1 MRHANYL
8 RLLFLTATL
17 SIGTFSTAHA
27 SGAKMPTASDGSV
40 ITDTSSSSTPTT
52 PTSGT
57 PELASGSGST
67 SGSSGSGSGAV
78 TTPPVKTPPVT
89 TPPVATTPPPISD
102 KYSFLDPGHIVPKTL
117 LAKTLA
123 YFDSNSSKIKNK
135 NVIGVID
142 FKQHNSKE
150 RFYIID
156 MNTGVVETYL
166 VAHGKNSDPDYD
178 GYATQFSNDS
188 GSLMSSQGFYLAAET
203 YDGSHGYSLK
213 LDGLSSTNSNARSRE
228 IVIHPAD
235 YVAPGGK
242 IGRSWGCPA
251 VEPRYSVQVI
261 NKLKGGSLLYA
272 E

>member
-1 MRHANYL
+1 MRHTNYL

-17 SIGTFSTAHA
+17 SIASFSSAYA

-40 ITDTSSSSTPTT
+40 ITDTSSPTP
-52 PTSGT
+52 GT
-57 PELASGSGST
+57 AELASGSSGST
-67 SGSSGSGSGAV
+67 SPSAGSG
-78 TTPPVKTPPVT
+78 TIKT
-89 TPPVATTPPPISD
+89 PVATTPPTTTPAPPISD
-102 KYSFLDPGHIVPKTL
+102 KYTFLDPGHIVPKTL

-123 YFDSNSSKIKNK
+123 YFDTNKSKISNK

-178 GYATQFSNDS
+178 GFATQFSNDS

-203 YDGSHGYSLK
+203 YEGSHGYSLK

-251 VEPRYSVQVI
+251 LEPRYSVQVI
-261 NKLKGGSLLYA
+261 NKLKGGALLYA